1 MQASD
6 ADVALNSQIYY
17 SLVEWS
23 LDFMVDP
30 ISGAIRNLRSLE
42 SGTYE
47 LTFLAED
54 RASRLFRKKA
64 RPDDENDLFNYNK
77 AKAVLFFILT
87 SFFTLNELIIVKYP
101 LHHHPMFQ
109 TNLKQFL
116 SLYQEFY
123 DSAGKSFIKHMHSL

>member
-1 MQASD
+1 VSPFTTILQVQASD

-30 ISGAIRNLRSLE
+30 ISGAIRNLRPLE

-47 LTFLAED
+47 LTVLAED

-64 RPDDENDLFNYNK
+64 HSDDGNNLFNHNK
-77 AKAVLFFILT
+77 AKAVLFSLINKFSFT
-87 SFFTLNELIIVKYP
+87 SENSTSTVHIELNIGSP
-101 LHHHPMFQ
+101 LSIACISS
-109 TNLKQFL
+109 T
-116 SLYQEFY
+116 
-123 DSAGKSFIKHMHSL
+123 